1 MPAIATIRI
10 YERSC
15 PADDFDTE
23 SGQGM
28 PDDVEPYETDTIE
41 VADDDDAIQAALND
55 HGLGQWD
62 GGSTAYDPD
71 GSHMAADA
79 AGTITERYASV
90 EH

>member
-1 MPAIATIRI
+1 VPAIIRI

-15 PADDFDTE
+15 PADDYDTE

-28 PDDVEPYETDTIE
+28 PDDVEPYETESFT
-41 VADDDDAIQAALND
+41 VANDDDTIQAALD
-55 HGLGQWD
+55 EQGLGQWD

-90 EH
+90 TRP